1 MRMNLKN
8 TSLKRKRNI
17 NLKFNNIKFN
27 SKSLFIFLIS
37 FSIVTL
43 ILGIVFY
50 YLISSQDKETV
61 NNIVKN
67 NFQIKNSYDYVKLLK
82 ESILENI
89 YNTVIIWVLG
99 LSIIGVIG
107 GIFLYFCE
115 MFSIG
120 FTISSIISTYKT
132 KGILGILIYL
142 VPSKILYVLVLFL
155 LTYFSIKISYKI
167 IKLLF
172 TKEEINIKKD
182 MNKYFKVLL
191 FSSIVM
197 VCVSMLE
204 VFIDPILIKFF
215 TNI

>member
-27 SKSLFIFLIS
+27 SKSLFVFLIS

-43 ILGIVFY
+43 ILGIIFY

-89 YNTVIIWVLG
+89 YNIVIIWVLG

-115 MFSIG
+115 LFSIG

-155 LTYFSIKISYKI
+155 LTYFSIKI
-167 IKLLF
+167 
-172 TKEEINIKKD
+172 
-182 MNKYFKVLL
+182 
-191 FSSIVM
+191 
-197 VCVSMLE
+197 
-204 VFIDPILIKFF
+204 
-215 TNI
+215 